1 MLNANINE
9 VYTATKVHSGTSS
22 KGPWELIVLE
32 GKTKN
37 DRLPIWVQNVPCNI
51 VEGAKF
57 AIAAINGASIKHIKP
72 SDKYDKWQ
80 DEFSIDAVVM
90 PIEA

>member
-1 MLNANINE
+1 MLNININE
-9 VYTATKVHSGTSS
+9 TYVATKVHKGTSA
-22 KGPWELIVLE
+22 KGAWELIVVQ
-32 GKTKN
+32 GKSRN

-57 AIAAINGASIKHIKP
+57 AIAAINGASIKHFKP
-72 SDKYDKWQ
+72 TEKFDKWQ

-90 PIEA
+90 PVEG